1 MLSEATSS
9 TDAPQGHRL
18 RLLSFN
24 IQVANGSNRRH
35 HYVTQ
40 SWKHVLPYP
49 RRFDNLNRIAR
60 LVSDYDVVALQ
71 ETDAGSLRSNYINL
85 TEYLADRASFPF
97 WYHQVNRNLGH
108 IAKHSNGLLSRCKP
122 YATENIRLPGII
134 PGRQAILAKY
144 GSEKETLAVF
154 VLHLALGKRA
164 RLRQLDMISELV
176 NKYEHA
182 IVMGDLN
189 CKVDSEEMKLLFRK
203 TRLHEPLEE
212 VHTFPSWRPQHHI
225 DHILVTSELEV
236 VKAQSLQHVCSD
248 HLPIMMEVKLPESL
262 KMEHKAFVCNARS
275 SKSTEVA

>member
-1 MLSEATSS
+1 MSHIDRTLRILSYNLQVGIKT
-9 TDAPQGHRL
+9 GH
-18 RLLSFN
+18 
-24 IQVANGSNRRH
+24 AG
-35 HYVTQ
+35 HYFTG
-40 SWKHVLPYP
+40 SWKHVIPHTQRLKNL
-49 RRFDNLNRIAR
+49 DNTIHFLEM
-60 LVSDYDVVALQ
+60 YDVVGLQ

-85 TEYLADRASFPF
+85 TEYLADRARFPH

-108 IAKHSNGLLSRCKP
+108 IAKHSNGLLSRVKP
-122 YATENIRLPGII
+122 YETENIKLPGLI

-144 GSEKETLAVF
+144 GSKKETLAVF

-164 RLRQLDMISELV
+164 RLKQLSRISELV
-176 NKYEHA
+176 NQYEHA

-189 CKVDSEEMKLLFRK
+189 CKVDSDEMRHLFSE

-236 VKAQSLQHVCSD
+236 VEAKSLQHVCSD

-262 KMEHKAFVCNARS
+262 DIDHKSLINANRMG
-275 SKSTEVA
+275 KATEVA